1 MRKQTKNKQAKIKI
15 AANTFLRKVGKCR
28 LQRENQQGRQTHPDT
43 EAIGATGDQ
52 T

>member
-15 AANTFLRKVGKCR
+15 AANTLLQKVGKCR

-43 EAIGATGDQ
+43 EAIEATGDQ